1 MHKNINQI
9 RDLELIESE
18 LKTNPAGVVALNH
31 GSEKIAQ
38 IATPFLYQDKNIYIF
53 FGNTDEFFE
62 NIHFNDYA
70 SFTIIKIGK
79 PKKSKDIDFDPTY
92 NFFSISIR
100 GTIKNIDD
108 NKLIEELRENYL
120 KKYKKAMEGE
130 INFSALSKIVIID
143 TEEIQAYEELGG

>member
-1 MHKNINQI
+1 M
-9 RDLELIESE
+9 
-18 LKTNPAGVVALNH
+18 
-31 GSEKIAQ
+31 
-38 IATPFLYQDKNIYIF
+38 
-53 FGNTDEFFE
+53 
-62 NIHFNDYA
+62 
-70 SFTIIKIGK
+70 
-79 PKKSKDIDFDPTY
+79 DFDPTY

-120 KKYKKAMEGE
+120 KKYKKATEGE